1 LLNRDGLP
9 LFEQI
14 NEKHISPAVNEV
26 LKDNRLTIKKV
37 ESNKEDPNWEN
48 FVSPLQKINEK
59 LSRVWSQINHLNSVV
74 NNKEL
79 RLIYNKNLNKITKY
93 HSELSQNELIYKKF
107 INIKSG
113 KHYQKLK
120 APQKKIITDEILG
133 FELGGVGLD
142 NTKKLEFKKIISKLS
157 KLSAS
162 FEENLLDSVNNY
174 SLLITDK
181 NRLKGIPKD
190 VLVKAKIDAELQKKP
205 GWAFSLDFPCYM
217 PVMQYADDREFRKQI
232 YYAYA
237 TKASD
242 LSDKNK
248 DNTDNINKILLN
260 KQKLA
265 NLLGFSDYASMALT
279 TKMANSSK
287 EVINFLEDLANKA
300 KPFASKDMV
309 DLINYGHKLN
319 IDDIEAWDIAYLSEK
334 IKEERFNY
342 SEQEIKNY
350 FPDHK
355 VIDGLFKVVE
365 AIYGIF
371 IKKEITEVW
380 HKDVKFYKIT
390 NKSGELIGYFYLD
403 LYARK
408 SKRGGAWMDEAI
420 SKFKFNKEETKPV
433 AYLTCNFSEPVH
445 NNVSLLTHDEV
456 ITLFHEFG
464 HGLHHLL
471 TEINDYGVSGIQ
483 GVEWDAVELPSQFM
497 ENFCWEWS
505 VIKNMTEHT
514 TTKKPMPKLLFNKL
528 LKGKNFQSG
537 MQTTRQ
543 VEFALFDIK
552 LHSDYNPSHKDF
564 LNLLNQVRNQVAV
577 VRPPDW
583 NRFPHSFS
591 HIFAGG
597 YAAGY
602 YSYKWAEV
610 LSADAYS
617 LFEEMGIL
625 SAEAGKRFRKE
636 VLSMGGS
643 RPAIKSF
650 IKFRGRKPSI
660 EALLKHNGLLS

>member
-1 LLNRDGLP
+1 MLNRDGLP

-26 LKDNRLTIKKV
+26 LKNNRLTIRKV

-181 NRLKGIPKD
+181 NRLKGIPKN

-445 NNVSLLTHDEV
+445 NNLSLLTHDEV

>member
-1 LLNRDGLP
+1 MLNRDGLP

-242 LSDKNK
+242 LSDKNN

-552 LHSDYNPSHKDF
+552 LHSDYDPSLKNF
-564 LNLLNQVRNQVAV
+564 LNLLNQVRDQVSV